1 MILGTTSRESAGK
14 SKLLVKDEL
23 GSQEMPSTSVPPQT
37 GPKISTF
44 EADKESH
51 VEKESTSAA
60 TMLKSSLKSSGSKKS
75 GRSVT
80 WADEKIDCSGSRNL
94 YEVRDMDDDTNVDND
109 DDMLRLVSAEA
120 CAMALSE
127 AAETVASGDSDV
139 NDAVSEAGI
148 IILPNQHDVDEVKS
162 TENTDALE
170 PEAVPVKWPNKPGI
184 PRTDLFDPEDSW
196 FDAPPE
202 GFSLTLSP
210 FATMWMA
217 IFSWITSS
225 SLAYIYGR
233 DESFHEEYLSVN
245 GREYPQKIV
254 LGDGRS
260 SEIMQTL
267 AGCLSRALTGL
278 VTDLRLPTP
287 VSTLEKGVERLLNT
301 MSFIDPLPAFRIRQ
315 WQVIA
320 LLFIDALSVCKI
332 PALTPYMTNRTMLIR
347 KVLDGAQISAEE
359 YELMKDFIIP
369 LGRVPHFSMQS
380 GA

>member
-1 MILGTTSRESAGK
+1 MDFMSTIITSDEYSISKEPRDSIEISSNSKLEESKGKGGGKNLEDRCAASGSLASIKDDTGTTSRESAGK

-139 NDAVSEAGI
+139 NDA
-148 IILPNQHDVDEVKS
+148 
-162 TENTDALE
+162 
-170 PEAVPVKWPNKPGI
+170 
-184 PRTDLFDPEDSW
+184 
-196 FDAPPE
+196 
-202 GFSLTLSP
+202 
-210 FATMWMA
+210 
-217 IFSWITSS
+217 
-225 SLAYIYGR
+225 
-233 DESFHEEYLSVN
+233 
-245 GREYPQKIV
+245 
-254 LGDGRS
+254 GRS
-260 SEIMQTL
+260 L
-267 AGCLSRALTGL
+267 Y
-278 VTDLRLPTP
+278 D
-287 VSTLEKGVERLLNT
+287 KYLLNFT
-301 MSFIDPLPAFRIRQ
+301 WF
-315 WQVIA
+315 
-320 LLFIDALSVCKI
+320 K
-332 PALTPYMTNRTMLIR
+332 
-347 KVLDGAQISAEE
+347 
-359 YELMKDFIIP
+359 
-369 LGRVPHFSMQS
+369 
-380 GA
+380 